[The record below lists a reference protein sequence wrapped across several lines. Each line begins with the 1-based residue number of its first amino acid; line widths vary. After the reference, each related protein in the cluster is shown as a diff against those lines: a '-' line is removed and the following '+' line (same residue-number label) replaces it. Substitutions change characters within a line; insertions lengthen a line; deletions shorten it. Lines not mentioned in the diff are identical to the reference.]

1 MFLPRT
7 ARAVATA
14 FGIFALLTAC
24 ATGDDTATDTDDGTA
39 VETEDAAGAGTEEAA
54 TEEAAG
60 EPRPI
65 EVLLPFPVGIPF
77 TPLVVAQEEGYLEE
91 NGLDLKA
98 SVAEGSGFL
107 SQQLIAGNVDFA
119 LMSSADAVVSYNAD
133 DRTRVLFCNQVKNVY
148 RIVAP
153 ADSGITS
160 VDELEGRTLGISAP
174 GGGENQFVRAALAEA
189 GLQDDVRV
197 LPVGEAGPQSQ
208 TALEDGTVDAYSSS
222 FPDIAGLT
230 AAGIEFED
238 ITPDKYSN
246 VAGVCMTTTQ
256 TVLDDDGGLELAK
269 DLSKSWI
276 DGMYFALENE
286 DEAFEIVCGAV
297 PESCE
302 SEEAATA
309 FYNEALSVIRP
320 DIEGQRPGL
329 PERESWD
336 TMVEILAESDT
347 VPADLDV
354 TELVSGEGID
364 AVVEHAYAGR

>member
-1 MFLPRT
+1 MLLRKPVRV
-7 ARAVATA
+7 VAATL
-14 FGIFALLTAC
+14 GILALLTAC
-24 ATGDDTATDTDDGTA
+24 APGDDADTDTA
-39 VETEDAAGAGTEEAA
+39 APAATEDVDTTDTEEAPA
-54 TEEAAG
+54 TDEAVR
-60 EPRPI
+60 ESRPI

-77 TPLVVAQEEGYLEE
+77 TPLVIAQEEGYLEE
-91 NGLDLKA
+91 NGLDLTA

-107 SQQLIAGNVDFA
+107 GQQLIAGNVDFA
-119 LMSSADAVVSYNAD
+119 LMSAADAVVSYNAD

-148 RIVAP
+148 RIVTP

-160 VDELEGRTLGISAP
+160 VEELEGKTLGISAP
-174 GGGENQFVRAALAEA
+174 GGGENQYVRAALAAA
-189 GLQDDVRV
+189 GVQNDVRV
-197 LPVGEAGPQSQ
+197 LPIGEAGPQSQ

-238 ITPDKYSN
+238 ITPDRYSN
-246 VAGVCMTTTQ
+246 VPGVCMTTTQ
-256 TVLDDDGGLELAK
+256 TVLDDEEGMELAK

-276 DGMYFALENE
+276 DGMYFTLENE

-302 SEEAATA
+302 NEESATA
-309 FYNEALSVIRP
+309 FYNEALNVIRP

-329 PERESWD
+329 PQPEAWD
-336 TMVEILAESDT
+336 TMVEILSESDT

-354 TELVSGEGID
+354 TDLHSGAGID
-364 AVVEHAYAGR
+364 EVVDHAYAGR